1 MNKKFSL
8 AIASLLLFSGVSQ
21 ASVTDKF
28 VGTFDLVKSED
39 KGTFCYDG
47 IVITSD
53 GNTMSL
59 YRKDMQSYGA
69 LYSAEVNGTPR
80 QVKHSHGE
88 ALSSLKGQDTVSF
101 LNNTL
106 TFSFKG
112 RQSVAGI
119 PAIRITDSIS
129 IKMNADKKTL
139 QVERRSTE
147 GPVAGIGRKDSASC
161 VYVKQ

>member
-8 AIASLLLFSGVSQ
+8 TLAGLILFSGFAQ
-21 ASVTDKF
+21 AAATDKF
-28 VGTFDLVKSED
+28 LGTFDLVKSED

-47 IVITSD
+47 IVITSE

-59 YRKDMQSYGA
+59 FRKDMSSYGP
-69 LYSAEVNGTPR
+69 LYSAEVNGAPR
-80 QVKHSHGE
+80 DVKYSHGE
-88 ALSSLKGQDTVSF
+88 AFSSLKGQDTVSF

-112 RQSVAGI
+112 RQSIAGI
-119 PAIRITDSIS
+119 PAIRVTDSLS
-129 IKMNADKKTL
+129 IKMNSDKKTL

-147 GPVAGIGRKDSASC
+147 GPVAGIGKKDSASC